1 MDAKFGDTQLA
12 GTRELTRARLNVK
25 LIMANNTAKDY
36 TSLVRE
42 GARIV
47 VSLLVL
53 VGGFFVLSESC
64 NDGTQ
69 KAAIG
74 FMGAVI
80 GYWLK

>member
-1 MDAKFGDTQLA
+1 MDAKFGDTKLA

-25 LIMANNTAKDY
+25 LIMANTAKDY